1 MNAKNL
7 KNFAIGLM
15 EAYTLYVT
23 ENNYKDF
30 IETKPGLPKL
40 ISFKSRPVTPPIVKA
55 LSKMYLNRLVV
66 GEVDIHLEEELAE
79 KFGIEPIDSKIP
91 TLVMLTEPLK
101 YSGKKYEG
109 IWNLE

>member
-1 MNAKNL
+1 
-7 KNFAIGLM
+7 M
-15 EAYTLYVT
+15 ESYTLFIT
-23 ENNYKDF
+23 ENNYKEF

-40 ISFKSRPVTPPIVKA
+40 ISFRSQPMTPPIVKA
-55 LSKMYLNRLVV
+55 LSKMYLSKLVV

-79 KFGIEPIDSKIP
+79 KFGIEPNDSKIP
-91 TLVMLTEPLK
+91 TLIMVTEPLE